1 MHPDKENKEMK
12 KKQKFTA
19 KKPQVIA
26 PGPFDDLAFRK
37 NDLRN
42 ACVIALSCFI
52 IYILFLCKMFYF
64 DGLMYAAIVEA
75 KDAGWE
81 NRLAWANHF
90 SFNYYGHFFWKI
102 FQYIGLKT
110 NGYTSLQIM
119 NSLFASLTVGIF
131 FLLLKKLV
139 EKTYI
144 AVMFSFLLAFSYA
157 FWYRA
162 VDAQVYPP
170 SVFWLL
176 VSFILI
182 WSFTSRKSGL
192 KLFLFSVTTGLAIL
206 AHQGNIFFIPAALA
220 GILVA
225 GGKKVKNIFV
235 FLIVTG
241 VIVAVPYIN
250 IMIHQ
255 EKTLIDNNTGQV
267 AVNKVT
273 IKNSFNWLRGN
284 AGSYSPD
291 KYVNT
296 YWQPQIKNII
306 TDFKTM
312 VWAMWFAKGTY
323 YWYGSPSA
331 SGRIWM
337 RVSKII
343 FIFLAVLLFFK
354 EKIYFKN
361 KPLVIISSAWFVSYM
376 IFVSWFN
383 PGNPDYWYQHWMPWL
398 AIIACSLAELM
409 KDEKVSLILKKTV
422 FGLFLCSIVIIP
434 PINFFDS
441 IHPISKVENNDN
453 YLKSLWIK
461 SNVKPNGYIIISG
474 IAWSNPQKVYIPAFA
489 GIKPISFDLLFVF
502 YPKDQGLAILKNQ
515 LELLVSQGADVYALS
530 EIFSKTTEEGL
541 KQWKVSMDE
550 IKEIFKP
557 YKLKALGAYKGNEMT
572 IYKVS
577 PSENSPAYIRGR
589 GLDSYRAGNYSQAIS
604 ILEKIPGQSR
614 MSIDY
619 KVIGHCFL
627 LLNDKQKGVENL
639 LTAYRLNPQDSE
651 LKEFLAKNGR

>member
-1 MHPDKENKEMK
+1 MK

-19 KKPQVIA
+19 KKAQVRE
-26 PGPFDDLAFRK
+26 PGPLQDLSFPK
-37 NDLRN
+37 SDLRN
-42 ACVIALSCFI
+42 AFIIALSCFV
-52 IYILFLCKMFYF
+52 IYVLFLCKMFYF

-110 NGYTSLQIM
+110 DGYTSLQIM
-119 NSLFASLTVGIF
+119 NSFFAALTVGIF
-131 FLLLKKLV
+131 FLFLKKLV

-144 AVMFSFLLAFSYA
+144 AVIFSFLLAFSYA

-182 WSFTSRKSGL
+182 WSFTRHRSGL
-192 KLFLFSVTTGLAIL
+192 KLFLFSVTTGISIL
-206 AHQGNIFFIPAALA
+206 AHQGNIFFIPAGIA
-220 GILVA
+220 GIFIA
-225 GGKKVKNIFV
+225 GGKKIKNLFI

-241 VIVAVPYIN
+241 VIVAVPYLN
-250 IMIHQ
+250 VLIHQ
-255 EKTLIDNNTGQV
+255 EKTLIDMNTGQV
-267 AVNKVT
+267 AINRTT

-291 KYVNT
+291 KYVNV
-296 YWQPQIKNII
+296 YWQPQIRHLI
-306 TDFKTM
+306 TDLKTM
-312 VWAMWFAKGTY
+312 VWSVWFAKGSY
-323 YWYGSPSA
+323 YGYGFPSA

-343 FIFLAVLLFFK
+343 FIFLAVFLFFRG
-354 EKIYFKN
+354 KIYFKY
-361 KPLVIISSAWFVSYM
+361 KSLVLITASWFISYM
-376 IFVSWFN
+376 LFVSWFN
-383 PGNPDYWYQHWMPWL
+383 PGNPDYWYQHCIPWL
-398 AIIACSLAELM
+398 AVIACSLAELL
-409 KDEKVSLILKKTV
+409 KDGTASLILKKTV
-422 FGLFLCSIVIIP
+422 FGLFLCSIIIIP
-434 PINFFDS
+434 PVNFFDS
-441 IHPISKVENNDN
+441 IYPISKVENNDN

-461 SNVKPNGYIIISG
+461 SNVKPGGYIVISG
-474 IAWSNPQKVYIPAFA
+474 IGWSNPQKVYIPAFA

-515 LELLVSQGADVYALS
+515 LEFLMGQGTNVYALS
-530 EIFSKTTEEGL
+530 EIFSKSTAEGL

-557 YKLKALGAYKGNEMT
+557 YKLKTLGTYKGNEMM
-572 IYKVS
+572 IYKVL
-577 PSENSPAYIRGR
+577 PSENSPASLRGK
-589 GLDSYRAGNYSQAIS
+589 GFDYYNAGNYRQAINV
-604 ILEKIPGQSR
+604 LEKIPGQNR
-614 MSIDY
+614 IYIDY
-619 KVIGHCFL
+619 KIIGHCFL
-627 LLNDKQKGVENL
+627 LLNDRQKAIENFSA
-639 LTAYRLNPQDSE
+639 AYRLNPQDTE
-651 LKEFLAKNGR
+651 LSDFLKKNGR